1 MQVVLIFVGITIFTL
16 LLGKINNDKIK
27 KEYFNLLDQL
37 KKDPKNKELVEKV
50 FLVGRDHYDGQTI
63 KGLFKRREKYYVIK
77 KDHHIREDIE
87 KYVGKIKY

>member
-50 FLVGRDHYDGQTI
+50 FLDH
-63 KGLFKRREKYYVIK
+63 
-77 KDHHIREDIE
+77 
-87 KYVGKIKY
+87 